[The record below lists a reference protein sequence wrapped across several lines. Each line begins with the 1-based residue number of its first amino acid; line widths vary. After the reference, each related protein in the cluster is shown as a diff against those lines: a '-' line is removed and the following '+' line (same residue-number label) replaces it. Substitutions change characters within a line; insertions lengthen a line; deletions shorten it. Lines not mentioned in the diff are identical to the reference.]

1 MTPLYITCFNHKSLL
16 DIVAVYKKGKK
27 EILNSD
33 NIRFVLKDDS
43 VLYSHNKN
51 TPQQSE
57 LNVLCLPEK
66 PLFDNTSP
74 MYHGVC
80 ATSGLPMKD
89 RPEFT
94 GGLETILSGIE
105 LSDTLRIRSYNYY
118 KMDMSSSEV
127 QQAIVQLTQNIAC
140 FSLK

>member
-1 MTPLYITCFNHKSLL
+1 MTPLYITRFNQKSLL

-27 EILNSD
+27 GTLNSD

-51 TPQQSE
+51 TGQQPKM
-57 LNVLCLPEK
+57 NVLCLPEK

-74 MYHGVC
+74 MYHGFC

-105 LSDTLRIRSYNYY
+105 LSDSLRIRSYNYY
-118 KMDMSSSEV
+118 KMDMSSPEV
-127 QQAIVQLTQNIAC
+127 QQAIAQLPHDITC

>member
-1 MTPLYITCFNHKSLL
+1 MTPLYITRFNHKSLL

-27 EILNSD
+27 GTLNSD

-51 TPQQSE
+51 IVQQPE
-57 LNVLCLPEK
+57 MNVLCLPAK

-80 ATSGLPMKD
+80 ATSGIPMKN

-94 GGLETILSGIE
+94 GGLDTILSGIE
-105 LSDTLRIRSYNYY
+105 LADTLRIRGYNYY

-127 QQAIVQLTQNIAC
+127 QQAIAQLPDDIAC